1 MNAAWDSGAPIS
13 NSPIGRPPEF
23 EPAFEAKPESKFALD
38 EDEDEPEHPPP
49 LAAAAAALVSAAGGS
64 IENGGTSIFREAETG
79 LGGTVGDVAEGSSLA
94 ALEAAATNLL
104 AAARRSAELTA
115 IFGAE
120 AAFLASGAAFWLPFS
135 LHFSRSSK
143 SSRAL

>member
-1 MNAAWDSGAPIS
+1 MKAAWNSGALIS
-13 NSPIGRPPEF
+13 KSPICRPPEF
-23 EPAFEAKPESKFALD
+23 ESEFEFEAEFESKLESKFALGDDED
-38 EDEDEPEHPPP
+38 EDEDEPRNPPP
-49 LAAAAAALVSAAGGS
+49 
-64 IENGGTSIFREAETG
+64 
-79 LGGTVGDVAEGSSLA
+79 
-94 ALEAAATNLL
+94 L

>member
-1 MNAAWDSGAPIS
+1 MKAAWDSGALIS
-13 NSPIGRPPEF
+13 KSPICRPPEF
-23 EPAFEAKPESKFALD
+23 ESEFEFEAEFESKLESKFALGDD
-38 EDEDEPEHPPP
+38 EDEDEPRNPPP
-49 LAAAAAALVSAAGGS
+49 LAAAAAAALVSAAGGS
-64 IENGGTSIFREAETG
+64 I
-79 LGGTVGDVAEGSSLA
+79 V
-94 ALEAAATNLL
+94 LEAAATNLL

>member
-1 MNAAWDSGAPIS
+1 MKAAWDSGAPIS

-64 IENGGTSIFREAETG
+64 IENCGTSIFREAETG
-79 LGGTVGDVAEGSSLA
+79 LRGAVGDVAEGCSLA
-94 ALEAAATNLL
+94 GQEAAPTNLL
-104 AAARRSAELTA
+104 AAETK
-115 IFGAE
+115 
-120 AAFLASGAAFWLPFS
+120 AAAAAASGGG
-135 LHFSRSSK
+135 
-143 SSRAL
+143 